1 MDVLIVYGLV
11 SLAALLLYYYSD
23 DKSIDLKK
31 QTTRRPVIKFRMYQI
46 KKVKDKETQTE
57 SPVSTTPMSVSSAS
71 LDFPFDFD
79 EDYLNGS
86 NLFKNKCVTSP
97 INGTTGSSE
106 TVDTMTG
113 CETEL

>member
-31 QTTRRPVIKFRMYQI
+31 QTTRRPVIKFRMYKI
-46 KKVKDKETQTE
+46 KEIADKETQTE
-57 SPVSTTPMSVSSAS
+57 TPVSPMSLSSAS
-71 LDFPFDFD
+71 SDFPFDFD